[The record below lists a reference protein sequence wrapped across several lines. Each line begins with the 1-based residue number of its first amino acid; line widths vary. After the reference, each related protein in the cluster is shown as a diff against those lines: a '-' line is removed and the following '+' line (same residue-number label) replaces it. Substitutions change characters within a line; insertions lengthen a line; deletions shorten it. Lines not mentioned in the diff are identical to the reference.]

1 MEQNSTEDISFLNP
15 NAMHYYRSALKW
27 RIPVTLLPE
36 IRGFEFRLG
45 KHRYFSRGSES
56 FFNGF
61 YGVLIARDK
70 YAANR
75 ILARAGIPVPKAV
88 AFEENYL
95 QHETL
100 EEILADI
107 QFPVVIKP
115 TNDSSKGQD
124 VLCNIASMDALKG
137 YLPGFF
143 LKHSFVSIE
152 EFHGNLTSYRILV
165 FKEKIIGVVQRD
177 PASVVGDGLH
187 TLRELIDLT
196 NIKRQQTNDVLAP
209 IVVDDE
215 LLIRLDELQLTLEY
229 VPQRN
234 EKVTLCYVCNA
245 TRGGSYRSL
254 PLKVVSKENKKL
266 FIQVA
271 RALNLKLVG
280 IDVQCKNLQLP
291 IVSSGGVIIE
301 ANAGPSIRIHHE
313 AYDGV
318 AYQVTDKIVRGL
330 IYRHPFSYFRSLLGN
345 RWPYIRNVMVFSLL
359 GVVVKLWDVLL

>member
-61 YGVLIARDK
+61 YGVIIARDK

-124 VLCNIASMDALKG
+124 VSPMCSLIPVNDIYTRNTAQILLKTG
-137 YLPGFF
+137 LYAYFF
-143 LKHSFVSIE
+143 L
-152 EFHGNLTSYRILV
+152 
-165 FKEKIIGVVQRD
+165 
-177 PASVVGDGLH
+177 H
-187 TLRELIDLT
+187 TIRF
-196 NIKRQQTNDVLAP
+196 
-209 IVVDDE
+209 
-215 LLIRLDELQLTLEY
+215 LLLLLQ
-229 VPQRN
+229 
-234 EKVTLCYVCNA
+234 A
-245 TRGGSYRSL
+245 
-254 PLKVVSKENKKL
+254 
-266 FIQVA
+266 
-271 RALNLKLVG
+271 
-280 IDVQCKNLQLP
+280 
-291 IVSSGGVIIE
+291 
-301 ANAGPSIRIHHE
+301 
-313 AYDGV
+313 
-318 AYQVTDKIVRGL
+318 
-330 IYRHPFSYFRSLLGN
+330 
-345 RWPYIRNVMVFSLL
+345 
-359 GVVVKLWDVLL
+359 